1 MSYPLDNLGDYNKVR
16 DALHAVGG
24 NANVFYA
31 QIEQN
36 AAPKYV
42 GVGILIGGALASLSF
57 WGYSQWQRRQNSS
70 RQVLSSDSPS
80 CENPDDDVPHPAHAH
95 IDTAKE

>member
-42 GVGILIGGALASLSF
+42 GAGI
-57 WGYSQWQRRQNSS
+57 N
-70 RQVLSSDSPS
+70 
-80 CENPDDDVPHPAHAH
+80 PHPAHAH